1 MKNILVTGAAGFIGS
16 HLSAALLK
24 AGHRVTGLDNF
35 LSGQR
40 AHIEALAGPNFTFI
54 EHDIVTPIDFPT
66 IRLGDQA
73 RSDGNLGEERT
84 LKCVTDPREGSSQAD
99 LKHKLELPFDEVYN
113 LACPASP
120 PHYQSDPLRTMMIN
134 VIGTFN
140 MLALA
145 SRSAARFLQAST
157 SEVYGDPI
165 IHPQPESYTGNVNP
179 IGPRACYDE
188 GKRAAETL
196 CFDFHRKLG
205 LQIKVA
211 RIFNTYG
218 PHMRADDGRVVSNF
232 ICQALSGNPLTLYGD
247 GSQTRSFCYIDD
259 LVAGLIALMESPEG
273 ITGPVNLGNPD
284 EFTMEEL
291 AEKIVEQ
298 TGSASPLS
306 YAPLPADD
314 PRQRQ
319 PDIRLAREILSW
331 EPKVKLDKGL
341 AKTIAYFSNP
351 RT

>member
-1 MKNILVTGAAGFIGS
+1 MKKILVTGAAGFIGS
-16 HLSAALLK
+16 HLCAALLK
-24 AGHRVTGLDNF
+24 AGNHVTGLDNF
-35 LSGQR
+35 LTGQR
-40 AHIEALAGPNFTFI
+40 AHIEALSGPNFLFI
-54 EHDIVTPIDFPT
+54 EHDIINPLEFPA
-66 IRLGDQA
+66 IRLGDKA
-73 RSDGNLGEERT
+73 RSDGNRGEERT
-84 LKCVTDPREGSSQAD
+84 LKYVTEPREAPSQAD
-99 LKHKLELPFDEVYN
+99 LKPKIELPYDEVYN

-120 PHYQSDPLRTMMIN
+120 PHYQNDPLRTMMIN

-140 MLALA
+140 MLDLA

-205 LQIKVA
+205 LSIKVA

-232 ICQALSGNPLTLYGD
+232 ICQALAGEDITLYGD
-247 GSQTRSFCYIDD
+247 GQQTRSFCYVDD
-259 LVAGLIALMESPEG
+259 LVAGLIALMESEAG
-273 ITGPVNLGNPD
+273 ITGPINLGNPD

-291 AEKIVEQ
+291 AEKVIEQ
-298 TGSASPLS
+298 TGSRSHLT
-306 YAPLPADD
+306 YRPLPADD
-314 PRQRQ
+314 PKQRQ
-319 PDIRLAREILSW
+319 PDITLAKQVLGW

-341 AKTIAYFSNP
+341 AKTIAYFKTQS
-351 RT
+351 